1 MIRAISTA
9 VASVVLVAVAP
20 IAHASTIY
28 FGNLANGTPVTNQY
42 PGVVFSLMG
51 EPDSDGPPTINTF
64 SAGTGLANS
73 TNPDYPT
80 ANILDMAF
88 TSSVTGVSF
97 TFDNYASPGQT
108 GAPTTYTAFNS
119 SGGIVSTG
127 SLQNVNGSF
136 QLITVTGSGITD
148 LQLNNNDGD
157 NSWYFAIQQLSFS
170 ASTSV
175 PEPGS
180 MALAGAALIGLAAV
194 WRRKR
199 KAA

>member
-1 MIRAISTA
+1 MIRAISAA
-9 VASVVLVAVAP
+9 VASVVLAAVAP
-20 IAHASTIY
+20 LAHASTIY
-28 FGNLANGTPVTNQY
+28 FGNLANSTPVTNQY

-97 TFDNYASPGQT
+97 TFDNYSNPGVP

-119 SGGIVSTG
+119 TGGVVSTG
-127 SLQNVNGSF
+127 SLQNVSGSF
-136 QLITVTGSGITD
+136 QLVTVTGSGIAD
-148 LQLNNNDGD
+148 LQINNNYGD
-157 NSWYFAIQQLSFS
+157 SSWYFAIQQLSFT

-199 KAA
+199 RAA